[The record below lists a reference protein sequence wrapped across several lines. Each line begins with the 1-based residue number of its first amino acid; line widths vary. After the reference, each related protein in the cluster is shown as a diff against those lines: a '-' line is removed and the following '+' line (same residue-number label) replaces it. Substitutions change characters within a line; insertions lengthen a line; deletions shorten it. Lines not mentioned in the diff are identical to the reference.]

1 MSSMVSSTL
10 RGSSGAAL
18 RLACGLAVLFV
29 WPQRSASAQERL
41 WPTQNPLAG
50 SEVFEAKGCGKCH
63 AVEGLGGSV
72 GPDLADIPQRRSFHE
87 LAAGLWNHLPL
98 MGEGMRQYE
107 IEQPQMNGREAA
119 DLIAFL
125 FTLDYFDAPG
135 DVEIGKRLFREKR
148 CFVCH
153 RVGNFGGEIGP
164 SLNFLGQYGS
174 PILVAAAMWNHGP
187 AMADTMDAHG
197 VRRPTFEGS
206 QLSDLIAYMQSV
218 SPEPLEGSLYVLPG
232 RAETGRVIFVE
243 KRCNQCHSV
252 LDVGGKVG
260 PDLAARGRKWGLIEF
275 AAAMWNK
282 APAMLEAMKQRGIWV
297 PRLGATEMADLVAY
311 LYSVEYFAD
320 AGDAELGR
328 ERVVDKGCLS
338 CHSLGGS
345 GGDWAGDL
353 STVTGTESPA
363 AAIAALWNHSAVMA
377 TRMEDRDVHW
387 PRLTNEEMADLMAYL
402 QAVPEGR

>member
-1 MSSMVSSTL
+1 MNSKDFRASRTS
-10 RGSSGAAL
+10 GGAAL
-18 RLACGLAVLFV
+18 RLTCGLAVLFV
-29 WPQRSASAQERL
+29 WAQSPAAAQERL

-50 SEVFEAKGCGKCH
+50 SEVFEAKGCVNCH
-63 AVEGLGGSV
+63 AVNGLGGSV
-72 GPDLADIPQRRSFHE
+72 GPDLARIPQRRTFHE
-87 LAAGLWNHLPL
+87 LAAGLWNHLPR
-98 MGEGMRQYE
+98 MAEGMSE
-107 IEQPQMNGREAA
+107 EGIKHPQLGAREAA

-125 FTLDYFDAPG
+125 FTLDYFDPPG
-135 DVEIGKRLFREKR
+135 DVEIGRRLFREKR

-153 RVGNFGGEIGP
+153 QVGNFGGEIGP
-164 SLNFLGQYGS
+164 SLNFLSQYGS

-187 AMADTMDAHG
+187 AMADTMGARG
-197 VRRPTFEGS
+197 VKRPTFEGS

-232 RAETGRVIFVE
+232 RAESGRIIFAE

-252 LDVGGKVG
+252 QGVGGKVG

-282 APAMLEAMKQRGIWV
+282 APAMLGAMRERGVWV
-297 PRLGATEMADLVAY
+297 PTLGATEMADLVAY

-320 AGDAELGR
+320 AGDPELGR

>member
-320 AGDAELGR
+320 AGDAEMGR
-328 ERVVDKGCLS
+328 QRLSDQRCLS
-338 CHSLGGS
+338 CHSVEGS
-345 GGDWAGDL
+345 GGKTASDL
-353 STVTGTESPA
+353 SRVTGLESPA
-363 AAIAALWNHSAVMA
+363 TVIASLWNHSLLA
-377 TRMEDRDVHW
+377 TTDREGEEIRW
-387 PRLTNEEMADLMAYL
+387 PKLSTAEMADLMAYL
-402 QAVPEGR
+402 QGIASLR

>member
-1 MSSMVSSTL
+1 M
-10 RGSSGAAL
+10 
-18 RLACGLAVLFV
+18 ACGLALLSV

-63 AVEGLGGSV
+63 SVEGLGGSV
-72 GPDLADIPQRRSFHE
+72 APDLADIPQRRSFHE

-98 MGEGMRQYE
+98 MGEGMRQHG
-107 IEQPQMNGREAA
+107 IEQPQMSGREAA

-125 FTLDYFDAPG
+125 FTLDYFDPPG
-135 DVEIGKRLFREKR
+135 DVEIGRRLFREKR

-187 AMADTMDAHG
+187 AMADTMDARG
-197 VRRPTFEGS
+197 VKRPTFEGS
-206 QLSDLIAYMQSV
+206 QLSDLIAYMQSI

-232 RAETGRVIFVE
+232 RAETGRVVFVE
-243 KRCNQCHSV
+243 KRCNLCHSV
-252 LDVGGKVG
+252 QGVGGKVG
-260 PDLAARGRKWGLIEF
+260 PDLAVRERKWGLIEF

-282 APAMLEAMKQRGIWV
+282 APAMLEAMQQRGVWV

-311 LYSVEYFAD
+311 LYSVGYFAD
-320 AGDAELGR
+320 AGDAEMGR
-328 ERVVDKGCLS
+328 QRLSDKRCLS
-338 CHSLGGS
+338 CHSVDGS
-345 GGDWAGDL
+345 GGKTAVDL
-353 STVTGTESPA
+353 SQVAGLESPA
-363 AAIAALWNHSAVMA
+363 TVIAALWNHALLVKGEIVSEEI
-377 TRMEDRDVHW
+377 RW
-387 PRLTNEEMADLMAYL
+387 PKLSTEEMADLMAYL
-402 QAVPEGR
+402 QGIASLR

>member
-1 MSSMVSSTL
+1 MSKKVAITL
-10 RGSSGAAL
+10 KRGGGAAL
-18 RLACGLAVLFV
+18 RLASGLAVVFTLS
-29 WPQRSASAQERL
+29 QKSASAQERL

-50 SEVFEAKGCGKCH
+50 SEVFEAKGCSKCH

-98 MGEGMRQYE
+98 MGEGMRQHG
-107 IEQPQMNGREAA
+107 IEQPQMTGREAA

-125 FTLDYFDAPG
+125 FTLDYFDPPG
-135 DVEIGKRLFREKR
+135 DVEIGRRLFREKR

-153 RVGNFGGEIGP
+153 RVGNFGGEVGP

-174 PILVAAAMWNHGP
+174 PILVAAAMWNHAP
-187 AMADTMDAHG
+187 AMADTMDARG

-206 QLSDLIAYMQSV
+206 ELSDLIAYMQSV

-232 RAETGRVIFVE
+232 RAETGRVIFAE

-252 LDVGGKVG
+252 QGVGGKVG
-260 PDLAARGRKWGLIEF
+260 PDLGAQGRKWGLIEF

-282 APAMLEAMKQRGIWV
+282 APAMLEAMQQRGVWV

-311 LYSVEYFAD
+311 LYSVAYFAD
-320 AGDAELGR
+320 AGDAEMGR
-328 ERVVDKGCLS
+328 QRLSDKRCLT
-338 CHSLGGS
+338 CHSFDGS
-345 GGDWAGDL
+345 GGSSAGDL
-353 STVTGTESPA
+353 SQVVGLESPA
-363 AAIAALWNHSAVMA
+363 TVMAALWNHSLLVKAEEGSEEI
-377 TRMEDRDVHW
+377 RW
-387 PRLTNEEMADLMAYL
+387 PRLSTEEMADLMAFL
-402 QAVPEGR
+402 QGIASLR